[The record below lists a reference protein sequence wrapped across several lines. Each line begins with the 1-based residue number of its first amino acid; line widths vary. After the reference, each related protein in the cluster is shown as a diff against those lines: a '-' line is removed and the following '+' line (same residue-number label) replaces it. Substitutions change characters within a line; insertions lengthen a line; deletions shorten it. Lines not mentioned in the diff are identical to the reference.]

1 MMPHWTNILNY
12 PHMSWQNILKT
23 IYIKRYLCSI
33 DLACTIFLI
42 HKCLKL
48 FPMNLI
54 KVIKSNNSKFIKIIS
69 ASSSESGSL
78 SSGYWWKEICS
89 VEQSC
94 GAANISNWFQG
105 EPGDIYNKSKHGLR
119 MKSDLS
125 LRADIMF
132 LFLNDEHKTSNY
144 YNYKYSGSMKWVCK
158 LCRGHQQI

>member
-1 MMPHWTNILNY
+1 MYDTEQGIMGKLVLWWPTGPMCWITLASHDKTL
-12 PHMSWQNILKT
+12 LKT
-23 IYIKRYLCSI
+23 KYIKRYLSSI
-33 DLACTIFLI
+33 DLACEIFLI

-54 KVIKSNNSKFIKIIS
+54 KVIKSHNSKFIKIIS

-78 SSGYWWKEICS
+78 SSGYWWKEICIVWS
-89 VEQSC
+89 SQ
-94 GAANISNWFQG
+94 NISNWFQG

-132 LFLNDEHKTSNY
+132 LFLNDERKTSN
-144 YNYKYSGSMKWVCK
+144 
-158 LCRGHQQI
+158 

>member
-1 MMPHWTNILNY
+1 MTKHFKNY
-12 PHMSWQNILKT
+12 
-23 IYIKRYLCSI
+23 IYNIKRYYLCSI
-33 DLACTIFLI
+33 DLACKIFLI

-78 SSGYWWKEICS
+78 SSGYWWKEICIVWS
-89 VEQSC
+89 SQ
-94 GAANISNWFQG
+94 NISNWFQG

-132 LFLNDEHKTSNY
+132 LFLNDDHKTSNY
-144 YNYKYSGSMKWVCK
+144 YNYKYSASMKWVCK
-158 LCRGHQQI
+158 LSRGQQQI